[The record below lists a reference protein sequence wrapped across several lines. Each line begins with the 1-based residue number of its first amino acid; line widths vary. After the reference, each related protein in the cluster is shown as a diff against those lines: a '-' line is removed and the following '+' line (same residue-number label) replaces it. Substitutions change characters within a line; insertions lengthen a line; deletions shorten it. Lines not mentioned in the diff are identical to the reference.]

1 MKKVAVLGS
10 TGSIGTQTLDVIRKN
25 ADKLQVVS
33 LVAFSREDKLLE
45 QVYEFAPAY
54 HALISQK
61 GEDCLIEAVKDA
73 DIAVV
78 ATKGITALNCVIY
91 CLEHGIDVA
100 LANKETL
107 VCGGELVMSKVGK
120 AKLYTIDSE
129 HCAISQCISS
139 RPGGKVEKILLTAS
153 GGPFWEHSAEQ
164 LSVVTPKQAL
174 AHPNWNMG
182 SKITVDSATMFNKTL
197 EVLEAHWLFGVPL
210 EKIQIVVHRQ
220 SVVHSMVSFTDG
232 SVMAQLA
239 TPDMRLPIQIALLGN
254 GGNQAVEPLDFAKF
268 VNLTFQSADMAKF
281 PCVNLAYQVFG
292 LYPLAP
298 TIMNGAND
306 VCVDYFLQGKLAFDR
321 FYSTIM
327 QIVTHFNLQLHN
339 VPVTVANI
347 RHWDN
352 EAQKFTQN
360 ILDGVIC

>member
-45 QVYEFAPAY
+45 QVKEFNPKY
-54 HALISQK
+54 YGLISQK
-61 GEDCLIEAVKDA
+61 GEQCLIDAVADA

-107 VCGGELVMSKVGK
+107 VCGGQLVMSKVGK

-129 HCAISQCISS
+129 HCAISQCMQS
-139 RPGGKVEKILLTAS
+139 RDGGKISKILLTAS
-153 GGPFWEHSAEQ
+153 GGPFWNYPLEAIGKVSPAE
-164 LSVVTPKQAL
+164 AL
-174 AHPNWNMG
+174 AHPNWSMG

-210 EKIQIVVHRQ
+210 SNIQVVVHRQ
-220 SVVHSMVSFTDG
+220 SIVHSMVSFADG
-232 SVMAQLA
+232 SVMAQMA
-239 TPDMRLPIQIALLGN
+239 VPDMRLPIQIALLGN
-254 GGNQAVEPLDFAKF
+254 GGEQIINNLDFSQLMQLSF
-268 VNLTFQSADMAKF
+268 EPTNVDKF
-281 PCVNLAYQVFG
+281 PCVNLAYEVFG
-292 LYPLAP
+292 KYPLAP
-298 TIMNGAND
+298 TVMNGAND
-306 VCVDYFLQGKLAFDR
+306 VCVEQFLKGNLAFDK
-321 FYSTIM
+321 FYQTI
-327 QIVTHFNLQLHN
+327 ISVVEHFEPQLRN
-339 VPVTVANI
+339 VPVTLENI
-347 RHWDN
+347 VHFDK
-352 EAQKFTQN
+352 EAQNFTYKIIN
-360 ILDGVIC
+360 GVL